1 MIKFE
6 TDKADIK
13 EFHVAGTHD
22 ILAAELSMLV
32 GIVHGKFKSVDQE
45 EAEVFRLRMQ
55 RMMEDGSSVWN
66 APDLPCETTVMKIPR
81 K

>member
-6 TDKADIK
+6 ADKADIK

-22 ILAAELSMLV
+22 ILGAELSMLV
-32 GIVHGKFKSVDQE
+32 GIVHGKIKSVDQE
-45 EAEVFRLRMQ
+45 EAEEFRLRMQ
-55 RMMEDGSSVWN
+55 HMMEDGSPLWN